1 MDKRIA
7 LMLGMV
13 LTLATAVI
21 ATSLPVSSEST
32 VEANYQAKLR
42 AMGVP
47 EGADIITAGAH
58 EDGSLFDIRYRDSDG
73 DVHIIAPLVA
83 PKETPRPGK

>member
-13 LTLATAVI
+13 LALATAVV
-21 ATSLPVSSEST
+21 ATSLPASSEST
-32 VEANYQAKLR
+32 LEANYQAKLR

-47 EGADIITAGAH
+47 EGVEIFSIRGDEHGN
-58 EDGSLFDIRYRDSDG
+58 LFDIRYRDSDG